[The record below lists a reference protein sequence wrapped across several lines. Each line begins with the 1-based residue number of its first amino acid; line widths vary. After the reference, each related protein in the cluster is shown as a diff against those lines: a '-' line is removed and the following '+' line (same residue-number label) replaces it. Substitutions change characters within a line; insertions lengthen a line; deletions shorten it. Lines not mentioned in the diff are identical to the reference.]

1 MMIKATKMIN
11 RVKLLCTIFFML
23 LHGVIYAQTRNSVAL
38 APPMG
43 WNSWNYFGKEDI
55 NEKIVRE
62 VIDAIVAQG
71 LQKAG
76 YEYIVVDGG
85 WRDTVLAP
93 NGELLVHPT
102 KFPHGIKALADY
114 AHSKDLKFGLHTV
127 PGSHDCGCNKVG
139 GWGVEEIHVKQF
151 LAWGVD
157 FIKLDRCRFSLD
169 DDPQY
174 KRKDPRWTAG
184 WSSDTSNIR
193 KAYTKWNALLK
204 DRAIILSASAY
215 RFYDWYPT
223 LSNIGRTT
231 GDIKSNQTGGAVFD
245 NPANNSVM
253 TVALK
258 NNEYAAYAKRGYW
271 NDPDMLV
278 TGKQGLTIEEQKA
291 HFALWCIMSAPL
303 MLGNDPR
310 NMSTEEKQ
318 IITNKEA
325 IAINRDPT
333 GQGRRIKVNGK
344 LEVWA
349 KKLSTGDYAVLL
361 LNRDENNS
369 NDIALNW
376 IDVGIVGNKVV
387 RDVFA
392 GKELGKLNHSVTQ
405 TVAPHASV
413 FLTIKNQ

>member
-1 MMIKATKMIN
+1 MMNKSIATIRRL
-11 RVKLLCTIFFML
+11 RVLCTIFFML
-23 LHGVIYAQTRNSVAL
+23 LHTVMYAQTRNTLAL
-38 APPMG
+38 TPPMG

-55 NEKIVRE
+55 NENIVRE
-62 VIDAIVAQG
+62 VIDSIVAQG

-93 NGELLVHPT
+93 NGELLAHPT
-102 KFPHGIKALADY
+102 KFPHGMKALADY
-114 AHSKDLKFGLHTV
+114 AHSKGLKFGLHTV

-139 GWGVEEIHVKQF
+139 GWGVEEIHVKQL
-151 LAWGVD
+151 LAWDVD

-169 DDPQY
+169 ENPKY

-184 WSSDTSNIR
+184 WNRDTSNIR
-193 KAYTKWNALLK
+193 KAYGKWDALLEGHP
-204 DRAIILSASAY
+204 IVFSASAY
-215 RFYDWYPT
+215 RFYNWYPT
-223 LSNIGRTT
+223 LTNMGRTT

-245 NPANNSVM
+245 NPGTNSVM

-258 NNEYAAYAKRGYW
+258 NNEYAAYAKPGYW

-303 MLGNDPR
+303 MIGNDPR
-310 NMSTEEKQ
+310 NMSIEEKQ
-318 IITNKEA
+318 IITNKAA
-325 IAINRDPT
+325 IAINQDPT
-333 GQGRRIKVNGK
+333 EQGRRIKVNGK

-361 LNRDENNS
+361 LNRDADNN
-369 NDIALNW
+369 NDIVLNW
-376 IDVGIVGNKVV
+376 IDIGIDGSKVV

-392 GKELGKLNHSVTQ
+392 GKELGKFNHSVTQ